1 MKFKKVLNQLNE
13 REMGVMDRWEIFK
26 NGDKL
31 MIRGSGSNRGIS
43 LEEWISQDKVNN
55 LKALKSLVSQVLED
69 KRDFDFA
76 SMKKVLS
83 TVFADN
89 NKIPDFTLTKDKQTG
104 AIEGIKISDSNE
116 LARAKRSAE
125 MNQLSKS
132 FNF

>member
-1 MKFKKVLNQLNE
+1 MKFNRVLKQLNE

-31 MIRGSGSNRGIS
+31 MIRGSGSNRGIG
-43 LEEWISQDKVNN
+43 LEEWISQDKVNH
-55 LKALKSLVSQVLED
+55 LKALKALVNKILGI
-69 KRDFDFA
+69 KKDF
-76 SMKKVLS
+76 SYENMKKILG
-83 TVFADN
+83 TVFEDN

-104 AIEGIKISDSNE
+104 AIEGVEVSDSGE
-116 LARAKRSAE
+116 LARAKKSAE